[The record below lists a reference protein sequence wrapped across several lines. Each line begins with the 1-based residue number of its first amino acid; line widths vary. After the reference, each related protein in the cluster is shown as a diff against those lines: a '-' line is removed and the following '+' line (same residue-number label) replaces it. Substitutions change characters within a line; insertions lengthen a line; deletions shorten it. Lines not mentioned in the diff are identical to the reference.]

1 MHTQSEVLVPC
12 RFVPPVLSRRPQ
24 NIFIFTII
32 INITIINKSLSS
44 TLKCVILLLPHTL
57 AGIFSRFGIFV
68 GISCPVRF
76 PCYLQHFG
84 AGSCHFT
91 CILRN
96 ILEFEPL
103 IFPSICNILV
113 LELFMSHA
121 FCNQDSFRVGLGL
134 VYLGLVFGLVQFLL
148 GWFGLFWVGF
158 RVGLGL
164 ALGWFRVCLGLVESV

>member
-84 AGSCHFT
+84 AGSCHFNS
-91 CILRN
+91 ILQHFGSPNCSCRM
-96 ILEFEPL
+96 IV
-103 IFPSICNILV
+103 CNY
-113 LELFMSHA
+113 H
-121 FCNQDSFRVGLGL
+121 SFW
-134 VYLGLVFGLVQFLL
+134 FIL
-148 GWFGLFWVGF
+148 GWLGVGF
-158 RVGLGL
+158 RVGFVF
-164 ALGWFRVCLGLVESV
+164 LGWFCFLSGWY

>member
-84 AGSCHFT
+84 AGSCHFNS
-91 CILRN
+91 ILQHFGSPNCSCRM
-96 ILEFEPL
+96 IV
-103 IFPSICNILV
+103 CNY
-113 LELFMSHA
+113 H
-121 FCNQDSFRVGLGL
+121 SFWVGLGL
-134 VYLGLVFGLVQFLL
+134 VYFRLAWGWFSGWFCFSWLVLFSFGLVLE
-148 GWFGLFWVGF
+148 
-158 RVGLGL
+158 
-164 ALGWFRVCLGLVESV
+164 LV

>member
-91 CILRN
+91 CILQHFGVRT
-96 ILEFEPL
+96 FH
-103 IFPSICNILV
+103 FPQYLQHFGSRTVHVAWFLATTIHIGLAQGWFLGWLNFCQVGFSYSRLV
-113 LELFMSHA
+113 LELA
-121 FCNQDSFRVGLGL
+121 Q
-134 VYLGLVFGLVQFLL
+134 
-148 GWFGLFWVGF
+148 
-158 RVGLGL
+158 
-164 ALGWFRVCLGLVESV
+164 GWFRVCLGLV